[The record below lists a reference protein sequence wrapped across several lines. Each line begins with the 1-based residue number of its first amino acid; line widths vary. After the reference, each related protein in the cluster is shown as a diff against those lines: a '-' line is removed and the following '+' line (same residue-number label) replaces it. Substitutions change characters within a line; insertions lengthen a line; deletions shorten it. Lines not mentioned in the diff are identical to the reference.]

1 MILPTPWFQRR
12 FVLIEDIGVLPSIIE
27 RLAGT
32 PIRLHQKIKSLPEN
46 VLTQSLQEKK
56 WTIQEQVGHLQQIE
70 PVWLGRMQDI
80 LTGKEFLREADLT
93 NQATFDAQYNL
104 QHISDILQQ
113 FHEDRT
119 QLVAF
124 LEKVDPQEVIKS
136 ALHPRLKT
144 PMRMIDL
151 AFFVAEHDDHHLA
164 TISYILKT
172 IE

>member
-12 FVLIEDIGVLPSIIE
+12 FALIEEIGVLPSIIE
-27 RLAGT
+27 RLDGT
-32 PIRLHQKIKSLPEN
+32 SIRLQQKVKSLPEI
-46 VLTQSLQEKK
+46 VLTQQLQEKK

-70 PVWLGRMQDI
+70 PLWLGRMQDI
-80 LTGKEFLREADLT
+80 MGNKEFLREADLT
-93 NQATFDAQYNL
+93 NQATFDAQYNF
-104 QHISDILQQ
+104 QHISDILKQ
-113 FHEDRT
+113 FDKDRA

-124 LEKVDPQEVIKS
+124 LEKVAPIEVTKS

-164 TISYILKT
+164 TISYIIKT
-172 IE
+172 IG